1 MLKTKI
7 LAGLFVFIYS
17 FTAVAHEIEAD
28 AKPTAIAIYIQAQ
41 DYNHP
46 LRLHHYSVDY
56 WYSQGP
62 MLENAAVQLL
72 GKNFKEIAMCDDRP
86 STAKVLLWLRPRMFY
101 NPQVQ
106 TFYGKV
112 IAYAYTA
119 DGKPLANFVGEAQ
132 EHGFLDIQPEIH
144 LQAAYQGAV
153 QAVSAKMQ
161 ADTNVQQALKGP
173 DVSSPCAT
181 TALLPEPKIQ
191 FMGF

>member
-1 MLKTKI
+1 
-7 LAGLFVFIYS
+7 
-17 FTAVAHEIEAD
+17 
-28 AKPTAIAIYIQAQ
+28 
-41 DYNHP
+41 
-46 LRLHHYSVDY
+46 
-56 WYSQGP
+56 
-62 MLENAAVQLL
+62 
-72 GKNFKEIAMCDDRP
+72 
-86 STAKVLLWLRPRMFY
+86 MFY

-119 DGKPLANFVGEAQ
+119 DGKPLANFVGEA
-132 EHGFLDIQPEIH
+132 EVHGFLDIKPEIH
-144 LQAAYQGAV
+144 LQTAYQGAV

-161 ADTNVQQALKGP
+161 ADVKVQQALNGP